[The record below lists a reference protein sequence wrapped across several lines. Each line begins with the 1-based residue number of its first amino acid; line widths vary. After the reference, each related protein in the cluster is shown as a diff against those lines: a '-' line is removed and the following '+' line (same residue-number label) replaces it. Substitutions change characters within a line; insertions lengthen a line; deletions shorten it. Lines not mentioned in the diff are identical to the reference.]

1 MWCEARKRT
10 SPWEGCVRRALHFQ
24 IRRRILDLFRR
35 SALCQF
41 GDRGGFPM
49 AGKIVLQEHWGV
61 AMPTAAGSIQTLY
74 IYTHRYM
81 VESSSCIQALRPLEP
96 QTQRSSCRGSG
107 PLRFSECQ
115 PFRTEPTWLKAL
127 TRRRPRI
134 QSSRSKAKQ
143 YCGRNGSETATEHWV
158 YYTYP
163 LPGTRSASI
172 VDFIPRRGRPEGSR
186 SVLPA
191 FLGVFTRSSRQRGVR
206 AWTGWISRSEINL
219 EFGGFSLRVWGAR
232 VTMQS
237 PQQRLKL

>member
-1 MWCEARKRT
+1 
-10 SPWEGCVRRALHFQ
+10 
-24 IRRRILDLFRR
+24 
-35 SALCQF
+35 
-41 GDRGGFPM
+41 
-49 AGKIVLQEHWGV
+49 
-61 AMPTAAGSIQTLY
+61 
-74 IYTHRYM
+74 M

-191 FLGVFTRSSRQRGVR
+191 FLGVITRSSRQRGVR